1 MWLWLHSYVL
11 SFYGCSVYIK
21 IACCQKKCFFLFAY
35 ERIGWVLPHSVLGGC
50 QVCVLLKSPFVNA
63 GVIFTTAAT
72 ATIIATIVAAFFLLN
87 LVVNLHLHVIKFV
100 CSLQSITRKIGH
112 TTYKWMQIYT
122 IKQYECEYYYSPQTR
137 TWIHNFYCRRV
148 LLRLHL
154 LIRKNIYNIKI
165 HSNKNF
171 EWNLKF
177 V

>member
-1 MWLWLHSYVL
+1 MAVALFLCFVILWLFCVYKNRMLPKKMFFSVCIWTDWL
-11 SFYGCSVYIK
+11 SFASLSARWLSSLCVIEKSFCECRCHIHHRCYRHHHCHY
-21 IACCQKKCFFLFAY
+21 CCRL
-35 ERIGWVLPHSVLGGC
+35 
-50 QVCVLLKSPFVNA
+50 
-63 GVIFTTAAT
+63 
-72 ATIIATIVAAFFLLN
+72 FLLN